1 MTGPAGGPTPPGR
14 VAGGWQVEHER
25 GPAAALHR
33 LSADLAGSS
42 TPRRREGPH
51 QPGASAH
58 PRPTIADITVA
69 ARMVRVL
76 EAEAP
81 ALVLGS
87 GQPDADVDEEAAV
100 AYGVAVARRRSGG
113 GAVLVGPG
121 QVIWVDLLIRSDDPL
136 WDGDVARAAWWVGD
150 AWAAA
155 LGSVGMGPPEVWK
168 QPMRKGRWSAQVC
181 FAGIGPGEV
190 LIGGKKVVGVSQRR
204 TRAAA
209 LFQTAVLIQWDPWA
223 ILRLLRMDRASAA
236 GALADLSAV
245 AVGVGPEQAGPL
257 LTAFVDT
264 LMP

>member
-1 MTGPAGGPTPPGR
+1 MTGPPGEPTRPIR
-14 VAGGWQVEHER
+14 LAGGWHVEHER

-33 LSADLAGSS
+33 RSADLAGSS
-42 TPRRREGPH
+42 APQRHEGAHLPGDRAQPPPTTADVTVPPR
-51 QPGASAH
+51 
-58 PRPTIADITVA
+58 IL
-69 ARMVRVL
+69 RVL

-100 AYGVAVARRRSGG
+100 NYGVAVARRRSGG

-121 QVIWVDLLIRSDDPL
+121 QVIWVDLLIRPGDPL

-155 LGSVGMGPPEVWK
+155 LGSVGIGPAEVWK
-168 QPMRKGRWSAQVC
+168 QPMRKGPWSAQVC

-190 LIGGKKVVGVSQRR
+190 LIGGKKVIGVSQRR

-209 LFQTAVLIQWDPWA
+209 LFQTAALIQWDPWA
-223 ILRLLRMDRASAA
+223 ILRLLRMDHPSAA
-236 GALADLSAV
+236 RAGADLAAV
-245 AVGVGPEQAGPL
+245 AAGVGPEQAGPL
-257 LTAFVDT
+257 LAAFVDT